1 MSDTDAMSKAELL
14 TRLQNGWNE
23 LNAYLKT
30 LTEAQLTTPADAA
43 GWTIKDHVIHLAIW
57 EDGINALLQH
67 RSRREAMGIDAQTW
81 NSRSVDKM
89 NAIIQQRHKDMP
101 LSQVMDTLR
110 DVHQRLVQ
118 QLQVL
123 PEEDLK
129 RPYRDFQPESTSDK
143 PVIGWIMGNTYE
155 HYAEHLPWMAAII
168 ENG

>member
-1 MSDTDAMSKAELL
+1 
-14 TRLQNGWNE
+14 
-23 LNAYLKT
+23 
-30 LTEAQLTTPADAA
+30 
-43 GWTIKDHVIHLAIW
+43 
-57 EDGINALLQH
+57 
-67 RSRREAMGIDAQTW
+67 MGIDAQTW